1 MSDTLDVVHPSTE
14 PPAEPPS
21 WPTGTGAAARPP
33 LVGLTGR
40 RWAVRDL
47 AGRFPVAMHDAEVDL
62 HLADYPASVAAAGG
76 LPVGLSRD
84 VAPSRVLARLDALV
98 LSGGADIDPR
108 AYGQAPSPDL
118 GPVEPER
125 DAWELELLA
134 GAIER
139 HLPVLAICRGMQL
152 LNVARG
158 GTLVQHVAPDVGVGH
173 PRFDRPRDEP
183 AHSVALLHGSLAA
196 RVLGPGVTVNSLHHQ
211 IVDRVGRGLA
221 VTGRAPDGVIEA
233 LELPEHP
240 VLAVQ
245 WHPEMLAPPSPVMA
259 WLVAEASARA
269 GAQH

>member
-1 MSDTLDVVHPSTE
+1 MSVRLEVVHSSIE
-14 PPAEPPS
+14 PPAES
-21 WPTGTGAAARPP
+21 LLSPTRAGTTLPP

-40 RWAVRDL
+40 RWPVHYL
-47 AGRFPVAMHDAEVDL
+47 AGHFPVAMHEAEVDL
-62 HLADYPASVAAAGG
+62 HVADYAASVAAAGG

-84 VAPSRVLARLDALV
+84 AAPSQVLARLDALV

-125 DAWELELLA
+125 DAWEFELLE

-139 HLPVLAICRGMQL
+139 RLPVLAICRGLQL

-158 GTLVQHVAPDVGVGH
+158 GTLVQHVAPDIGVGH

-183 AHSVALLHGSLAA
+183 AHPVTLLDGSLAA
-196 RVLGPGVTVNSLHHQ
+196 QVLGPEVAVNSLHHQ
-211 IVDRVGRGLA
+211 IVDRVGTGLA

-233 LELPEHP
+233 LELPGWP
-240 VLAVQ
+240 LLAVQ
-245 WHPEMLAPPSPVMA
+245 WHPEMLAPPSLVMS
-259 WLVAEASARA
+259 WLIAEASAPPVGQR
-269 GAQH
+269 